1 MSNLLDIYKV
11 YSLEKI
17 AALNKQSLAM
27 QYEQCGQLVALQKQL
42 KAANSTSRE
51 ILRNQVKELERQEK
65 GRYFKNL
72 IFNINEVVEKLENID
87 DNAFCYFVCSGLL
100 TPMNYLSKECLDGL
114 EDLQDKGYAKQVIK
128 RIESLQLNM
137 NTLSGIYIDSCWH
150 KYEELKAKN
159 NCLDIDK
166 KIKELEMNKGKIE
179 KEIKQLQQELTGLF
193 SIFMSNT
200 KKERYNHTI
209 EVKKERISSICEDID
224 ALNIEKM
231 NISKQFNEAYQ
242 HVNIS
247 RPGWEKEIDEMT
259 CFLPKQPSTLPKQ
272 PLKRDSLDYLFEE
285 VAIVVVKS
293 QTASTSM
300 IQQKFS
306 IGYNRAGR
314 IMDQMERGGI
324 VGPTDGSKP
333 RLVLVDNLDVL
344 EQIIN
349 SLD

>member
-1 MSNLLDIYKV
+1 MSNLLEIYKV

-17 AALNKQSLAM
+17 AALNKQNLAM

-65 GRYFKNL
+65 VRYFKNL

-87 DNAFCYFVCSGLL
+87 DNAFCYYVCSGLL
-100 TPMNYLSKECLDGL
+100 TPMSYLSKECLDGL

-150 KYEELKAKN
+150 KYDDLKVKN
-159 NCLDIDK
+159 NSLDINK
-166 KIKELEMNKGKIE
+166 MIKELEINKGKIE
-179 KEIKQLQQELTGLF
+179 EEIKQLQQELAGLF
-193 SIFMSNT
+193 SFFMSNT

-209 EVKKERISSICEDID
+209 EVKKEKISCICEEID

-231 NISKQFNEAYQ
+231 NISQQFNEVYQ
-242 HVNIS
+242 HVTLY

-259 CFLPKQPSTLPKQ
+259 CFLPKQPSK
-272 PLKRDSLDYLFEE
+272 KESLDSFFEE
-285 VAIVVVKS
+285 AARFVVKR
-293 QTASTSM
+293 QAASTSM
-300 IQQKFS
+300 IQRKFS

-314 IMDQMERGGI
+314 IMDQMEREGI
-324 VGPTDGSKP
+324 VGPADGSKP

>member
-1 MSNLLDIYKV
+1 MSNLLEIYKV

-17 AALNKQSLAM
+17 AALNKQNLAM

-65 GRYFKNL
+65 VRYFKNL

-87 DNAFCYFVCSGLL
+87 DNAFCYYVCSGLL

-114 EDLQDKGYAKQVIK
+114 EDLQDKGYVKQVIK

-150 KYEELKAKN
+150 KYDDLKVKN
-159 NCLDIDK
+159 NSLDINK
-166 KIKELEMNKGKIE
+166 RIKELEINKGKIE
-179 KEIKQLQQELTGLF
+179 EEIKQLQQELAGLF
-193 SIFMSNT
+193 SFFMSNT

-209 EVKKERISSICEDID
+209 EVKKEKISCICEELD

-231 NISKQFNEAYQ
+231 NISQQFNEVYQ
-242 HVNIS
+242 HVTLC

-259 CFLPKQPSTLPKQ
+259 CFLPKQPSK
-272 PLKRDSLDYLFEE
+272 KESLDSFFEE
-285 VAIVVVKS
+285 AARFVVKS
-293 QTASTSM
+293 QAASTSM
-300 IQQKFS
+300 IQRKFS

-314 IMDQMERGGI
+314 IMDQMEREGI
-324 VGPTDGSKP
+324 VGPADGSKP

>member
-1 MSNLLDIYKV
+1 MSNLLEIYKV

-17 AALNKQSLAM
+17 AALNKQNLAM

-65 GRYFKNL
+65 VRYFKNL

-87 DNAFCYFVCSGLL
+87 DNAFCYYVCSGLL
-100 TPMNYLSKECLDGL
+100 TPMSYLSKECLDGL

-150 KYEELKAKN
+150 KYDDLKVKN
-159 NCLDIDK
+159 NSLDINK
-166 KIKELEMNKGKIE
+166 RIKELEINKGKIE
-179 KEIKQLQQELTGLF
+179 EEIKQLQQELAGLF
-193 SIFMSNT
+193 SFFMSNT

-209 EVKKERISSICEDID
+209 EVKKEKISCICEELD

-231 NISKQFNEAYQ
+231 NISQQFNEVYQ
-242 HVNIS
+242 HVTLC

-259 CFLPKQPSTLPKQ
+259 CFLPKQPSK
-272 PLKRDSLDYLFEE
+272 KESLDSFFEE
-285 VAIVVVKS
+285 VARFVVKS

-300 IQQKFS
+300 IQRKFS

-314 IMDQMERGGI
+314 IMDQMEREGI
-324 VGPTDGSKP
+324 VGPADGSKP

>member
-1 MSNLLDIYKV
+1 MSNLLEIYKV

-17 AALNKQSLAM
+17 AALNKQNLAM

-65 GRYFKNL
+65 VRYFKNL

-87 DNAFCYFVCSGLL
+87 DNAFCYYVCSGLL

-150 KYEELKAKN
+150 KYDDLKVKN
-159 NCLDIDK
+159 NSLDINK
-166 KIKELEMNKGKIE
+166 RIKELEKNKGKIE
-179 KEIKQLQQELTGLF
+179 EEIKQLQQELAGLF
-193 SIFMSNT
+193 SFFMSNT

-247 RPGWEKEIDEMT
+247 RPGWEKEIDEMA
-259 CFLPKQPSTLPKQ
+259 CFLPKQ
-272 PLKRDSLDYLFEE
+272 PLKRDSLDPLFEE
-285 VAIVVVKS
+285 VASFVVKRKIV
-293 QTASTSM
+293 STSM
-300 IQQKFS
+300 IQRKFS

-314 IMDQMERGGI
+314 IMDQMEREGI
-324 VGPTDGSKP
+324 VGPADGSKP

>member
-1 MSNLLDIYKV
+1 MSNLLEIYKV

-17 AALNKQSLAM
+17 AALNKQNLAM

-65 GRYFKNL
+65 VRYFKNL

-87 DNAFCYFVCSGLL
+87 DNAFCYYVCSGLL
-100 TPMNYLSKECLDGL
+100 TPMSYLSKECLDGL

-150 KYEELKAKN
+150 KYDDLKVKN
-159 NCLDIDK
+159 NSLDINK
-166 KIKELEMNKGKIE
+166 RIKELEINKGKIE
-179 KEIKQLQQELTGLF
+179 EEIKQLQQELAGLF
-193 SIFMSNT
+193 SFFMSNT

-209 EVKKERISSICEDID
+209 EVKKEKISCICEELD

-231 NISKQFNEAYQ
+231 NISQQFNEVYQ
-242 HVNIS
+242 HVTLY

-259 CFLPKQPSTLPKQ
+259 CFLPKQPSK
-272 PLKRDSLDYLFEE
+272 KESLDSFFEE
-285 VAIVVVKS
+285 AARFVVKR
-293 QTASTSM
+293 QAASTSM
-300 IQQKFS
+300 IQRKFS

-314 IMDQMERGGI
+314 IMDQMEREGI
-324 VGPTDGSKP
+324 VGPADVSKP

>member
-1 MSNLLDIYKV
+1 MSNLLEIYKV

-17 AALNKQSLAM
+17 AALNKQNLAM

-65 GRYFKNL
+65 VRYFKNL

-87 DNAFCYFVCSGLL
+87 DNAFCYYVCSGLL

-150 KYEELKAKN
+150 KYDDLKVKN
-159 NCLDIDK
+159 NSLDINK
-166 KIKELEMNKGKIE
+166 RIKELEINKGKIE
-179 KEIKQLQQELTGLF
+179 EEIKQLQQELAGLF
-193 SIFMSNT
+193 SFFMSNT

-209 EVKKERISSICEDID
+209 EVKKEKISCICEELD

-231 NISKQFNEAYQ
+231 NISQQFNEVYQ
-242 HVNIS
+242 HVTLC

-259 CFLPKQPSTLPKQ
+259 CFLPKQPSK
-272 PLKRDSLDYLFEE
+272 KESLDSFFEE
-285 VAIVVVKS
+285 AARFVVKS

-300 IQQKFS
+300 IQRKFS

-314 IMDQMERGGI
+314 IMDQMEREGI
-324 VGPTDGSKP
+324 VGPADGSKP

>member
-1 MSNLLDIYKV
+1 MSNLLEIYKV

-17 AALNKQSLAM
+17 AALNKQNLAM

-65 GRYFKNL
+65 VRYFKNL

-87 DNAFCYFVCSGLL
+87 DNAFCYYVCSGLL

-150 KYEELKAKN
+150 KYDDLKVKN
-159 NCLDIDK
+159 NSLDINK
-166 KIKELEMNKGKIE
+166 RIKELEINKGKIE
-179 KEIKQLQQELTGLF
+179 EEIKQLQQELAGLF
-193 SIFMSNT
+193 SFFMSNT

-209 EVKKERISSICEDID
+209 EVKKEKISCICEELD

-231 NISKQFNEAYQ
+231 KISQQFNEVYQ
-242 HVNIS
+242 HVTLC

-259 CFLPKQPSTLPKQ
+259 CFLPKQPSK
-272 PLKRDSLDYLFEE
+272 KESLDSFFEE
-285 VAIVVVKS
+285 AARFVVKS
-293 QTASTSM
+293 QAASTSM
-300 IQQKFS
+300 IQRKFS

-314 IMDQMERGGI
+314 IMDQMEREGI
-324 VGPTDGSKP
+324 VGPADGSKP